1 MEKIK
6 LLGMEIDPAECEL
19 LLDYDAAGKVPFE
32 ELFQVMA
39 GEWTHDGEYLIGT
52 ETGNKGGILFTR
64 DSYADDVMITVE
76 FATALP
82 ATRDLNTVWCAHWDE
97 KTDYLG
103 ESYVCGLNGWYDGLA
118 GIERNGGNGLYTAT
132 SLYNYTPGEF
142 VTLTSGS
149 VNGHCFLVVDD
160 KLVSEVVDPDPIT
173 GGHAGISP
181 YCTRLRI
188 RRIQVRKITWKERYQ
203 HYDPEF

>member
-1 MEKIK
+1 MEKIR
-6 LLGMEIDPAECEL
+6 LLGKEIDPEACPL
-19 LLDYDAAGKVPFE
+19 LLDYDAAGDVPFDS
-32 ELFQVMA
+32 LFRVMA
-39 GEWTHDGEYLIGT
+39 GEWHHDGQYLVGT

-64 DSYADDVMITVE
+64 DAYDFDILFTVE
-76 FATALP
+76 FATVKP

-103 ESYVCGLNGWYDGLA
+103 ESYVCGLNGWYDGLS

-132 SLYNYTPGEF
+132 SLYTYTPGEF
-142 VTLTSGS
+142 VTLTCGS
-149 VNGHCFLVVDD
+149 AAGHCFLAVDG
-160 KLVSEVVDPDPIT
+160 KLICEVQDPNPLV

-188 RRIQVRKITWKERYQ
+188 RRMQVRRLVYTPRHQ

>member
-1 MEKIK
+1 MENIY
-6 LLGMEIDPAECEL
+6 LLGKEIRPDECEL
-19 LLDYDAAGKVPFE
+19 LLDYDAAGDVPFE

-39 GEWTHDGEYLIGT
+39 GSWKHENGCLIGT
-52 ETGNKGGILFTR
+52 ETGNKGGILFTK
-64 DSYADDVMITVE
+64 DSYDCDVLMTVE
-76 FATALP
+76 FATVLP

-103 ESYVCGLNGWYDGLA
+103 ESYVCGLNGWYDGLS

-132 SLYNYTPGEF
+132 SLYKYEPGKF
-142 VTLTSGS
+142 VTLICGS
-149 VNGHCFLVVDD
+149 VEGHCFLVVDS
-160 KLVSEVVDPDPIT
+160 KLICEVKDPDPIV

-181 YCTRLRI
+181 YCTMLQI
-188 RRIQVRKITWKERYQ
+188 KRIQVRRLRYGQRHQ